1 MIGAELSLLRRE
13 RHLKWGAIALLL
25 LVAVAAWNG
34 RLLLEARTADATLA
48 QQEARETIDALAV
61 QAGNGNA
68 TATSPGAAAFGAV
81 GATIVRRIAT
91 GEALAIGQTDLEASF
106 QKLTARNA
114 YGALAMSA
122 PDNALR
128 LAVGN
133 FDVAFVLV
141 WLVPLL
147 VIAAFFDIIAG
158 ERERGVLALA
168 VVAGAAASRYL
179 WTKWLTRTLASIA
192 VTWLAVTLAVAVG
205 ERSWTSDT
213 MLTLVGWGI
222 VLSAYVFFWAAL
234 ALTCNVGRG
243 NSERHAAVLAAAW
256 LGLVILVPAA
266 INLIVTNVFP
276 SPSRVELAAQL
287 REATEAADRAAAKD
301 RDRWF
306 FDHPDLRSGEAE
318 RAAYYRSVAASERI
332 ITAAIT
338 PQLSDFETRAA
349 ERRELTRR
357 LQWLSPA
364 ATTHD
369 ALTILSHTD
378 GASQA
383 RFRAALLEF
392 HARWQAFF
400 FARIDGDRPLTRA
413 DYARLPTFESP
424 PTSSVQALR
433 RATTNVVVLLG
444 IGLLLCVYCGVRLT
458 RLDAIPPQ
466 QEGG

>member
-1 MIGAELSLLRRE
+1 MIGAEWSLLRRE
-13 RHLKWGAIALLL
+13 PHLKWGAIALLL
-25 LVAVAAWNG
+25 LVALAAWNG
-34 RLLLEARTADATLA
+34 RMLLESRTADAALA
-48 QQEARETIDALAV
+48 MQEARETIDALAV
-61 QAGNGNA
+61 QAGSGNA

-81 GATIVRRIAT
+81 SATIVRRIAT
-91 GEALAIGQTDLEASF
+91 GEALAISQTDLEANF

-114 YGALAMSA
+114 YAALAASA

-179 WTKWLTRTLASIA
+179 WTKWLMRTLASIV
-192 VTWLAVTLAVAVG
+192 VTWLALALAFAVG
-205 ERSWTSDT
+205 ERTWTT
-213 MLTLVGWGI
+213 ETTIAFCGWGV

-256 LGLVILVPAA
+256 LTLVILLPAA
-266 INLIVTNVFP
+266 INLLVTNIFP
-276 SPSRVELAAQL
+276 APSRVELAAQL

-318 RAAYYRSVAASERI
+318 RAAYYRSVAESERV

-338 PQLSDFETRAA
+338 PQLSTFETRAA
-349 ERRELTRR
+349 ERRALTRR

-383 RFRAALLEF
+383 MFREALLKF
-392 HARWQAFF
+392 HTQWQAFF
-400 FARIDGDRPLTRA
+400 FARIDGDRLMTRD

-424 PTSSVQALR
+424 RTTSLKSLQ
-433 RATTNVVVLLG
+433 RASTNVLVLFG
-444 IGLLLCVYCGVRLT
+444 IGLLMCVYCGLRLT

>member
-1 MIGAELSLLRRE
+1 MIGAEWSLLRRE
-13 RHLKWGAIALLL
+13 PHLKWGAIALLL

-34 RLLLEARTADATLA
+34 RMLLESRTNDASLA
-48 QQEARETIDALAV
+48 LQESRETIDALAV

-68 TATSPGAAAFGAV
+68 TASSPGAAAFGAV
-81 GATIVRRIAT
+81 SATIVRRSTT

-114 YGALAMSA
+114 YAALAASA

-128 LAVGN
+128 LAAGN

-141 WLVPLL
+141 WLIPLL
-147 VIAAFFDIIAG
+147 MIAAFFDIIAG

-179 WTKWLTRTLASIA
+179 WAKWLTRTLASIG
-192 VTWLAVTLAVAVG
+192 VTWLAVALAIAVG
-205 ERSWTSDT
+205 ERSWTAET
-213 MLTLVGWGI
+213 AMTLAGWGV

-234 ALTCNVGRG
+234 ALACNVGRG

-256 LGLVILVPAA
+256 LTLVILLPAA
-266 INLIVTNVFP
+266 INLLVTNVFP
-276 SPSRVELAAQL
+276 APSRVELAAQL

-318 RAAYYRSVAASERI
+318 RAAYYRSVAASERV
-332 ITAAIT
+332 ITDAIT
-338 PQLSDFETRAA
+338 PQLSAFESRAA
-349 ERRELTRR
+349 ERRALTRR

-378 GASQA
+378 GESQA
-383 RFRAALLEF
+383 TFRTALLKF
-392 HARWQAFF
+392 HARWQTFF
-400 FARIDGDRPLTRA
+400 FERIDGDRLLTRD

-424 PTSSVQALR
+424 PTSSLRALQS
-433 RATTNVVVLLG
+433 ASTNVLVLLA
-444 IGLLLCVYCGVRLT
+444 ISALLCIYCGIRLT
-458 RLDAIPPQ
+458 RLDTIPPQ